1 MLSSDDQTVH
11 LTLADGTTEDA
22 LISPSS
28 LFLKDG
34 LAVPPSAFPAGAKAL
49 LRART
54 RASDGEVSVV
64 MLCDAASAGALD
76 AYRKKTLVG
85 TVQSLDDKT
94 LVVKPAGGGT
104 PVTLRL
110 TPKTLC
116 RKRGADAS
124 AAAFAPGSS
133 VAVITR
139 GLPSG
144 LLMAALVSDA
154 PADADRE
161 RALLKPVRLSGHVL
175 DVQPDQN
182 LLTVAALKP
191 KGRRVIAVG
200 TGHEGARASRS
211 ARRTPRWMTSSRGC
225 ILPFVWAGRL
235 TPPGTRW
242 PPAYPRPTPR
252 RSGQRSQRRRCREK
266 QAILLLA
273 KYAAAPLD
281 NCHASC
287 YNRVTSWNNLRRG
300 GAILAARRIWQTR
313 TQLASSTRTRI
324 APRWRIRT
332 GRAWPTPTG
341 RACPRRP
348 ASRRAR

>member
-1 MLSSDDQTVH
+1 MTYGKVAVVRATLLAAVLCAALWPPLPARAQKASLASRPHAKLQTVTVRSTDDQAVH
-11 LTLADGTTEDA
+11 VTLADGTAEDV
-22 LISPSS
+22 LIRPSS
-28 LFLKDG
+28 LFLKAG
-34 LAVPPSAFPAGAKAL
+34 LAVSPTAFPAGVKAL

-54 RASDGEVSVV
+54 RASDGAVSVV
-64 MLCDAASAGALD
+64 MLCDAASAAALD

-85 TVQSLDDKT
+85 TVQDVDEKT
-94 LVVKPAGGGT
+94 LVVRPAGGGT

-116 RKRGADAS
+116 RKGGADAS

-191 KGRRVIAVG
+191 KGRRTIAVG
-200 TGHEGARASRS
+200 PDTRIKVRKEDATLDDLKPGMRVAVRLGRGQDAAGHPLAASLS
-211 ARRTPRWMTSSRGC
+211 ASD
-225 ILPFVWAGRL
+225 
-235 TPPGTRW
+235 
-242 PPAYPRPTPR
+242 
-252 RSGQRSQRRRCREK
+252 
-266 QAILLLA
+266 
-273 KYAAAPLD
+273 AAP
-281 NCHASC
+281 
-287 YNRVTSWNNLRRG
+287 V
-300 GAILAARRIWQTR
+300 
-313 TQLASSTRTRI
+313 
-324 APRWRIRT
+324 
-332 GRAWPTPTG
+332 RAKKAVPKVP
-341 RACPRRP
+341 
-348 ASRRAR
+348 